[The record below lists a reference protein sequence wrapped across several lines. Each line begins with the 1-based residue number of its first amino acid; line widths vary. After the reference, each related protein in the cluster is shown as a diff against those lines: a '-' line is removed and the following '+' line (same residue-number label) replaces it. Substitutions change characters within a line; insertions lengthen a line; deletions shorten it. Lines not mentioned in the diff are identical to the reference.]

1 VKRIRL
7 ILRDPGLEGMI
18 ENDLELSIGPL
29 ANIVN
34 VIRNVDKIVL
44 ENGSF
49 LLRDVKAR
57 FT

>member
-1 VKRIRL
+1 MKRIRL
-7 ILRDPGLEGMI
+7 ILRDPGLKGMI

-29 ANIVN
+29 ANIVD
-34 VIRNVDKIVL
+34 VIRNVDQIVL

>member
-1 VKRIRL
+1 
-7 ILRDPGLEGMI
+7 MI

-29 ANIVN
+29 ANIVD
-34 VIRNVDKIVL
+34 VIRNVDQIVL

-49 LLRDVKAR
+49 LLRDVKAG